1 MDKLSSTL
9 LLALKQLG
17 NSKFQDWETVTEIA
31 NKYLSFEIN
40 ATLLSDALLLAFKQ
54 ILLQSNS
61 DINTFNL
68 LDLSLFCTNQDLSDQ
83 TLTLSLIEDLLDY
96 TTIDDAQEIFDYIEF
111 RFDLLTLVF
120 VFDARI

>member
-1 MDKLSSTL
+1 M
-9 LLALKQLG
+9 
-17 NSKFQDWETVTEIA
+17 TEIA